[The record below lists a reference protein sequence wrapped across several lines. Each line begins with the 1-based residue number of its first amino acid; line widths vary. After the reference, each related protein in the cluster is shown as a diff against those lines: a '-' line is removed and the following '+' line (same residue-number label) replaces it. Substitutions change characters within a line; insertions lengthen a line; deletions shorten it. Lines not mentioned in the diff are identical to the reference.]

1 MSELLKFAKRL
12 EKKLAQSK
20 KTTTTELFFGDE
32 SSRDLYISKIESS
45 AKIQEALKKENIA
58 FSLYAFADASN
69 AYWDLKVTP
78 DGSKSK
84 IYGILNE
91 EYVKIFNM
99 SMLSRAK
106 EVLDMIKK
114 GIAGSGKLRV
124 VDYYQDLNQL

>member
-1 MSELLKFAKRL
+1 MSNLLKFAKRL

-20 KTTTTELFFGDE
+20 KTTTTELFFGDD
-32 SSRDLYISKIESS
+32 STRDLYISKIESS

-58 FSLYAFADASN
+58 FSLYAFADATN

-78 DGSKSK
+78 DGAKSK
-84 IYGILNE
+84 IYAILNE

-99 SMLSRAK
+99 SMLNRAK
-106 EVLDMIKK
+106 EVLDIVKK
-114 GIAGSGKLRV
+114 GTSGSGKLRV